1 MNVTVKLF
9 GTLGQFIP
17 RYDHDRGINV
27 QISDGA
33 RLRDLLAHLEI
44 HGAKGIIVAREGK
57 LLKPE
62 DELENGG
69 SVQIFQSVFGG

>member
-1 MNVTVKLF
+1 MNVAVKLF
-9 GTLGQFIP
+9 GTLGQVVP
-17 RYDHDRGINV
+17 GYDFNRGMNV
-27 QISDGA
+27 EISDGA
-33 RLRDLLAHLEI
+33 RVRDLLAHLGI
-44 HGAKGIIVAREGK
+44 HGAKGIIVAGEGK